1 MPLAVTLSGVMA
13 IDPVQ
18 PVAAADTIK
27 IGACLLQK
35 CQLELARCI
44 LDPKCLANIICLNTC
59 NDKADEVG
67 CQIRCG
73 DLFENDVVGQFNA
86 CALSKKQC
94 VPQKQVCGQT
104 HTP

>member
-1 MPLAVTLSGVMA
+1 MAFGGGVGMDPQGGMTVGRPPAAHA
-13 IDPVQ
+13 IDS
-18 PVAAADTIK
+18 IK
-27 IGACLLQK
+27 VGSCLLQN

-59 NDKADEVG
+59 NNRPDEAG
-67 CQIRCG
+67 CQIGCG

-94 VPQKQVCGQT
+94 VPQKQVRL
-104 HTP
+104 

>member
-1 MPLAVTLSGVMA
+1 MDPQGGMTVGRPPAAHA
-13 IDPVQ
+13 IDS
-18 PVAAADTIK
+18 IK
-27 IGACLLQK
+27 VGSCLLQN

-59 NDKADEVG
+59 NNRPDEAG
-67 CQIRCG
+67 CQIGCG

-94 VPQKQVCGQT
+94 VPQKQVRL
-104 HTP
+104 